1 MIDRGYSRA
10 DALVYSRIWWF
21 NYKHSMDKRIV
32 MSEDVISADCRL
44 SRRQVSDSIN
54 KLETNWLLSVYR
66 RWVKKRNNY
75 AVTSLD
81 NYPCAIEYY
90 TNI

>member
-1 MIDRGYSRA
+1 MARNLITINNEMIDRGYSRA

-54 KLETNWLLSVYR
+54 KLETN
-66 RWVKKRNNY
+66 
-75 AVTSLD
+75 
-81 NYPCAIEYY
+81 
-90 TNI
+90 